1 MAYPDKSFK
10 PTPINELIEKFDKEI
25 NQFMENQKEVI
36 SVNTQTNG
44 LAGGFQYFVTVVI
57 ETDFE
62 GIKEIKQA
70 DRIFKNYAVFKRLYK
85 LS

>member
-1 MAYPDKSFK
+1 MQIKTFNMAYPDKSFK

-44 LAGGFQYFVTVVI
+44 LAGGFQYFVTVVY
-57 ETDFE
+57 
-62 GIKEIKQA
+62 
-70 DRIFKNYAVFKRLYK
+70 RN
-85 LS
+85 